1 MSKSDSQL
9 QKDVLAEL
17 GDEPSVRASD
27 IGVEVKDGIV
37 TLAGHVDSYGEKWH
51 AEKAAQRVAGVKGVA
66 VEIDVQLPGEN
77 QRTDADIAR
86 AVKNTLEWN
95 VFIPNDPLKVMVEDG
110 WVTLSGEVPWE
121 YQRRLAASSIRYLA
135 GVTGV
140 SNQIV
145 LKPKPTTTAV
155 KANIE
160 NALKRRALQDANA
173 IKVEVHNHEVTLSG
187 KVHNLAEKDL
197 IHHAVWNSPGVWKVT
212 DHIRT

>member
-17 GDEPSVRASD
+17 ADEPSVRATD

-51 AEKAAQRVAGVKGVA
+51 AEKAAQRVSGVKGIA
-66 VEIDVQLPGEN
+66 VEIDVKLPGESK
-77 QRTDADIAR
+77 RTDADIAR

-95 VFIPNDPLKVMVEDG
+95 VFVPNDPIKVMVEDG
-110 WVTLSGEVPWE
+110 WVTLTGEVPWE
-121 YQRRLAASSIRYLA
+121 YQRRLATSSIRYLT

-145 LKPKPTTTAV
+145 LKPKPTTAAV

-160 NALKRRALQDANA
+160 AALKRKALQDANA
-173 IKVEVHNHEVTLSG
+173 IKIDVHDHEVTLEG
-187 KVHNLAEKDL
+187 KVHSLSEKDL
-197 IHHAVWNSPGVWKVT
+197 IHTAVWNSPGVWKVT

>member
-1 MSKSDSQL
+1 MSKSDNQI

-17 GDEPSVRASD
+17 EADPSVRAAD

-37 TLAGHVDSYGEKWH
+37 TLAGHVDSYAEKWH
-51 AEKAAQRVAGVKGVA
+51 AEQAAQRVSGVKGVA
-66 VEIDVQLPGEN
+66 VEMDVKLPGEN

-95 VFIPNDPLKVMVEDG
+95 VFIPNDPIKVMVEDG
-110 WVTLSGEVPWE
+110 WVTLTGEVPWD

-140 SNQIV
+140 SNQLV
-145 LKPKPTTTAV
+145 LKPKPTETAV
-155 KANIE
+155 KASIE
-160 NALKRRALQDANA
+160 SALKRQALQDANA
-173 IKVEVHNHEVTLSG
+173 IKVEVHDHDVMLSG
-187 KVHNLAEKDL
+187 KAHSFAEKEL

-212 DHIRT
+212 DNIRI